1 MAYYIMPRYGHNL
14 QQILMDRQYCLPNVS
29 IFHVGL
35 AILNVLELI
44 HNSGLVFNDLKP
56 DNILVEYGR
65 NFSKYDRQVN

>member
-1 MAYYIMPRYGHNL
+1 ME
-14 QQILMDRQYCLPNVS
+14 RQYCLPNVS

-65 NFSKYDRQVN
+65 NFSKYDRQAN